1 MHDERCMK
9 KNTTKTIATQAST
22 NPSQQ
27 LWDVLIVGG
36 GTAGLGAALYAARY
50 NLKTVIIAKDFG
62 GTGNE
67 AHLVDNWIGEPGITG
82 MDLMNKFIAHVKQ
95 LGVTFVEGTAVASK
109 KDKNAFKTTVLAGE
123 KEQAFSS
130 KTIFLCSGMKHNK
143 LGVPGEEEFS
153 KK

>member
-1 MHDERCMK
+1 MK
-9 KNTTKTIATQAST
+9 KNTAKTTSTQASAD
-22 NPSQQ
+22 PSRQ
-27 LWDVLIVGG
+27 LWDVLIVVG

-95 LGVTFVEGTAVASK
+95 LGVTFVEGTATVAK
-109 KDKNAFKTTVLAGE
+109 KEKN
-123 KEQAFSS
+123 
-130 KTIFLCSGMKHNK
+130 
-143 LGVPGEEEFS
+143 
-153 KK
+153 